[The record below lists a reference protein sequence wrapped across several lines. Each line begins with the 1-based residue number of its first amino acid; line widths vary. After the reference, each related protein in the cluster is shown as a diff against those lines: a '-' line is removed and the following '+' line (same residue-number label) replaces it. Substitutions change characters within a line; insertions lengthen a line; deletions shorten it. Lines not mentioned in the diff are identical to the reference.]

1 MPPEFTWRRSR
12 YSGASNAAC
21 VEVSDGHPA
30 GLPVR
35 DSKSPD
41 GPVVFFPSPAWSA
54 FIADLKN
61 SR

>member
-1 MPPEFTWRRSR
+1 MPLENVWRKS
-12 YSGASNAAC
+12 SFCGHQDGAC
-21 VEVSDGHPA
+21 VEVADGHPA

>member
-1 MPPEFTWRRSR
+1 MSPEGTWRKSS
-12 YSGASNAAC
+12 YSGGTEGNC
-21 VEVSDGHPA
+21 IEVSDGHPA

-41 GPVVFFPSPAWSA
+41 GPVVFFPSSAWSA